1 MKTTVQLPETY
12 RLLQTIDLEKNKRQM
27 IIVNILAL
35 VVAVVMFVPMII
47 WEPESATFVDDL
59 PEVILLVAGIF
70 GYIVLHEAVHG
81 VCFWAFSGEKPRFGW
96 KSAYAYAAS
105 DAYYPRWPYLTIALA
120 PVVLWGVML
129 GVLAAVLPV
138 KWYWLVQ
145 VIQLMN
151 LSGAAGDMYVT
162 WLLCRMPADI
172 LVQDAGV
179 AMQVF
184 APAEGEL

>member
-1 MKTTVQLPETY
+1 MQLPEGY
-12 RLLQTIDLEKNKRQM
+12 RLLQAIDLEKNKRQM
-27 IIVNILAL
+27 IIVNVLAL
-35 VVAVVMFVPMII
+35 IVAAVVFVPMML
-47 WEPESATFVDDL
+47 WEPEGATFVDDL
-59 PEVILLVAGIF
+59 PEVIALLVGMF
-70 GYIVLHEAVHG
+70 GYIILHEAVHG
-81 VCFWAFSGEKPRFGW
+81 VCFRAFSGEKPRFGW

-105 DAYYPRWPYLTIALA
+105 DAYYPKGPYLTIALA
-120 PVVLWGVML
+120 PVVLWGLVL
-129 GVLAAVLPV
+129 GVLAALLPAQ
-138 KWYWLVQ
+138 WYWLVQ

-184 APAEGEL
+184 APVNGDQ